1 MKAWLVIITAIGL
14 LAVAGAVIFGMKS
27 FDGTVT
33 DNAYEKGLA
42 WDDMQRDKEEL
53 GWNAEINSQQFTTG
67 SNELILMLTDKG
79 NDPLLNAEVFLTI
92 GRPSSR
98 EYDRELEAAKV
109 RDGLFKSTVNFPFYG
124 NWDINIKVVRDG
136 YDIFF
141 IKRVYVEKGGST

>member
-14 LAVAGAVIFGMKS
+14 LAVAGAVIIGMKS

-53 GWNAEINSQQFTTG
+53 GWNAEINSQQLTTG
-67 SNELILMLTDKG
+67 NNELILMLTDKG

-92 GRPSSR
+92 SRPSSS
-98 EYDRELEAAKV
+98 EYDRELDTAKV

-124 NWDINIKVVRDG
+124 NWDINIKVVQGG

-141 IKRVYVEKGGST
+141 IKRVFVEKGGSK